1 MVCPRPES
9 SDTPRA
15 LVSVTLN
22 LCCDETEP
30 RSIHSP
36 DSLEI
41 HLLHSQRANLARG
54 LKMHKSRRAVKMP
67 RRKARQENQDQTLAH
82 DVSVF
87 LGIRRCKNL
96 GS

>member
-54 LKMHKSRRAVKMP
+54 LKMHKSRTLKVP
-67 RRKARQENQDQTLAH
+67 RRNARQENPDQTLAH
-82 DVSVF
+82 DISF
-87 LGIRRCKNL
+87 SPGMRRCKNL